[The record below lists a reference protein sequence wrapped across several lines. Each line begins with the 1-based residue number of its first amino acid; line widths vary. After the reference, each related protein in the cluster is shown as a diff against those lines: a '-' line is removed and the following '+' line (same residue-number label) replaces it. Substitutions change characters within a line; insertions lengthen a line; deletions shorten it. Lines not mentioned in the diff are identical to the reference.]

1 VALDLC
7 EGLTFGFDFGFGLE
21 APREEDDAFAI
32 ALRGPADLAS
42 LGDLRNA
49 ILASLPA
56 FWFSAI
62 DRRNSRPE
70 IHE

>member
-7 EGLTFGFDFGFGLE
+7 EGLAFGFDFGFGLE
-21 APREEDDAFAI
+21 APREDDDAFAI

-49 ILASLPA
+49 MASSLPP
-56 FWFSAI
+56 FLVQRLKS
-62 DRRNSRPE
+62 E
-70 IHE
+70 K